1 MLHRT
6 TDDLMNVLVN
16 LQNQDQLDS
25 FLTDQETNHN
35 LPPFHEYYSTLDKV
49 RQSKKADLMR
59 ASGIERSY
67 FYQLIDGR
75 KQPGR
80 DKVIA
85 LGLAASLSLKE
96 ILRCLELAHQPLLYS
111 RDKRDSILIFAIQNA
126 KTVAETNDLLFEYGE
141 SILS

>member
-6 TDDLMNVLVN
+6 TDDLMNVLIN
-16 LQNQDQLDS
+16 IQDQNQLDS
-25 FLTDQETNHN
+25 FLADQETNRS
-35 LPPFHEYYSTLDKV
+35 LPPFHTYYSSLEKV
-49 RQSKKADLMR
+49 GQFKKADLMR

-67 FYQLIDGR
+67 FYQIIDGR

-85 LGLAASLSLKE
+85 MGLAAALDLKE

-111 RDKRDSILIFAIQNA
+111 RDKRDSILIYAIQQG
-126 KTVAETNDLLFEYGE
+126 KTVAETNELLYGYGE
-141 SILS
+141 NILS